1 MKKCLC
7 IIAAILVLLP
17 TIVFAD
23 ETVFSMDSD
32 NVLRVALTGA
42 LPDYGLDP
50 AVVVIESTG
59 DILRNVY
66 ERLVEAAPDGETM
79 VPGLAESWDI
89 SDDGLTYT
97 FHLRSGV
104 TFADSAAFKADDVK
118 YSFERA
124 MELNS
129 GTAWILNDYVEEI
142 QVEDELTVKIQ
153 IKQAF
158 APFLRI
164 LTNPMVCSILS
175 EETSKKHATADD
187 PYAKEYYRAN
197 MNGTGAFKFEEWRP
211 SEYLVI
217 SRNDGYWGEKSKID
231 GVVFQVLPEPETV
244 SLMLRK
250 GDLDM
255 SGAMPNELIEYLA
268 KQEGIVIDSQE
279 ILNHYSFAFN
289 TSLKPI
295 DNVKVRQALAYA
307 MDYDSLM
314 QYIVGDSG
322 VKMSGYIMQGMLGFD
337 PENPGYQRDVE
348 KAKQLLAEAGYENG
362 FDLELPYPVW
372 GPLPDVCVLAQASF
386 AEIGVNVKLV
396 QVGFGPFLDAIN
408 NNKAAIFP
416 WNGSPYYNDP
426 DGLMYASLHSDFIG
440 KGSGG
445 NIQHYASSE
454 MDKLLEQGRF
464 EQDETTRAGI
474 YKQANALFNQ
484 DVPRIFLW
492 QAVKKT
498 VMRERVQGFQYPL
511 LPGFIDYKGVYFKE
525 PAS

>member
-1 MKKCLC
+1 MKKYLC

-89 SDDGLTYT
+89 SEDGLVYT

-104 TFADSAAFKADDVK
+104 TFADGAAFKADDVK

-175 EETSKKHATADD
+175 EETSKKHVTADD
-187 PYAKEYYRAN
+187 AHAKEFYRAN

-211 SEYLVI
+211 SEYLVL
-217 SRNDGYWGEKSKID
+217 SRNDNYWGEKTKID
-231 GVVFQVLPEPETV
+231 GMVFQVLP
-244 SLMLRK
+244 
-250 GDLDM
+250 
-255 SGAMPNELIEYLA
+255 GA
-268 KQEGIVIDSQE
+268 
-279 ILNHYSFAFN
+279 
-289 TSLKPI
+289 
-295 DNVKVRQALAYA
+295 
-307 MDYDSLM
+307 
-314 QYIVGDSG
+314 
-322 VKMSGYIMQGMLGFD
+322 
-337 PENPGYQRDVE
+337 
-348 KAKQLLAEAGYENG
+348 
-362 FDLELPYPVW
+362 
-372 GPLPDVCVLAQASF
+372 
-386 AEIGVNVKLV
+386 
-396 QVGFGPFLDAIN
+396 
-408 NNKAAIFP
+408 
-416 WNGSPYYNDP
+416 
-426 DGLMYASLHSDFIG
+426 
-440 KGSGG
+440 
-445 NIQHYASSE
+445 
-454 MDKLLEQGRF
+454 
-464 EQDETTRAGI
+464 
-474 YKQANALFNQ
+474 
-484 DVPRIFLW
+484 
-492 QAVKKT
+492 
-498 VMRERVQGFQYPL
+498 
-511 LPGFIDYKGVYFKE
+511 
-525 PAS
+525 